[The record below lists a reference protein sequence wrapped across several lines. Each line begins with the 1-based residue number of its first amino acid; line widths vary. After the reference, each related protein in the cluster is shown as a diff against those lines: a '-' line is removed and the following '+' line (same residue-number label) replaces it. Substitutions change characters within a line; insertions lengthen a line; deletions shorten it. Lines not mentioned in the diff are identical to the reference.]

1 MVIDVRAW
9 GDIQALDQLLDA
21 LWHNPNVR
29 QRAFTF
35 PPVNVE
41 ETETALVVTAAVPG
55 VAPGEVE
62 VTLEEKSLIIRGERQ
77 MEPGRYF
84 RQERPVGPFQRVVTM
99 ETPVDAAKTYARLRH
114 GILTITLPKTHAAA
128 QRRILVEGE

>member
-9 GDIQALDQLLDA
+9 NDMQALDQLLDA

-29 QRAFTF
+29 QRAFAF

-41 ETETALVVTAAVPG
+41 ETDSTLVVTAAVPG
-55 VAPGEVE
+55 VAPGDVE
-62 VTLEEKSLIIRGERQ
+62 VTLEDKSLIIRGERQ
-77 MEPGRYF
+77 VEPGRYF
-84 RQERPVGPFQRVVTM
+84 RQERPVGPFQRVITM
-99 ETPVDAAKTYARLRH
+99 ETAVDGDGVHASLRH
-114 GILTITLPKTHAAA
+114 GILTITLPKTHAAT

>member
-9 GDIQALDQLLDA
+9 NDMQALDQLLDA

-29 QRAFTF
+29 QRAFAF

-41 ETETALVVTAAVPG
+41 ETDTALVVTAAVPG
-55 VAPGEVE
+55 VAPADVE
-62 VTLEEKSLIIRGERQ
+62 VTLEDKSLIIRGERQ
-77 MEPGRYF
+77 AEPGRYF
-84 RQERPVGPFQRVVTM
+84 RQERPVGPFQRVITM
-99 ETPVDAAKTYARLRH
+99 EAAVDGDGVHASLRH
-114 GILTITLPKTHAAA
+114 GILTITLPKTQAAS